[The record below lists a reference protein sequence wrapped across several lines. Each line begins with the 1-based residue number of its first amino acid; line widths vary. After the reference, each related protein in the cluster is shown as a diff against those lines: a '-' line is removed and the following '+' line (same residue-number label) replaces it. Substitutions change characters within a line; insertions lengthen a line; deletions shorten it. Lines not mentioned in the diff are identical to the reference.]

1 MDEVTA
7 ATIATTPKTQL
18 QPPFGPSVDWFCH
31 PCITTTHLSYS
42 VLSSKIPPP
51 PCAVLLD
58 IYIYNTYI
66 HTYTYMH
73 IDIYILYIL
82 YICISY
88 LQFIWNKSKG
98 RCCWRHR
105 WRRAQKQSRWK
116 GFLIGCFHLFPLR
129 FSRIGKKCKTMFLAM
144 PSRHGRCHAWNKSTT
159 SGSLQCKTW
168 PKLKNI
174 AGTQRWRRTT
184 LVWTNPEIRGCK

>member
-1 MDEVTA
+1 MRW
-7 ATIATTPKTQL
+7 PL
-18 QPPFGPSVDWFCH
+18 QPLQPLQKHNSN
-31 PCITTTHLSYS
+31 HLSVHQWIGSATHASQQLTSPIVSYLRKFRHRL
-42 VLSSKIPPP
+42 VPYYWIY
-51 PCAVLLD
+51 

-73 IDIYILYIL
+73 IYVYILYIL

-88 LQFIWNKSKG
+88 LQFILNKSKG